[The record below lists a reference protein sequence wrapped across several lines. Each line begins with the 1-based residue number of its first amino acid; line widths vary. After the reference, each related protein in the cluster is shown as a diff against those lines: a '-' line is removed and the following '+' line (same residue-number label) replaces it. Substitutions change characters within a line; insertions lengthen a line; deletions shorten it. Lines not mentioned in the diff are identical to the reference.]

1 MIVPIRKIHESTF
14 GSLPE
19 DTLPAAYL
27 KSCLLPPQARRAGV
41 SDRTQAQALD
51 VDFLDYSSVT
61 FKAIPLLHSG
71 FRFLLKC
78 DIGATC

>member
-51 VDFLDYSSVT
+51 VDFLDLFLGHIESYT
-61 FKAIPLLHSG
+61 FTS
-71 FRFLLKC
+71 FRFQIL
-78 DIGATC
+78 TEM